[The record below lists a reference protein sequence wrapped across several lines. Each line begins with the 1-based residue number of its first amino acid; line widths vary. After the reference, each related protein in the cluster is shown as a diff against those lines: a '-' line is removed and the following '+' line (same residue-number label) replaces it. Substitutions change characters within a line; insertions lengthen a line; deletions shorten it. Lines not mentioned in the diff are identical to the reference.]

1 MVRRLF
7 SPGCGERDQQQ
18 PRMEGRQYISRW
30 SRYHPSPGG
39 VTLRWVPGAVIP
51 GGGDVDRGMVMMYSC
66 GLLAMISWAVVLQKK
81 AHIPTEP
88 SVAVPYRH
96 SLGTVADRHNI
107 TLCLHPS
114 GASSTAGPPGVSFHG
129 AAPVEYQRVNL
140 AKSAFLS
147 FPSPAFPREQ
157 IIEGNKRGPVLYI
170 AETTS
175 LPPDLGEPGLVDGGR
190 EVIYQCLD
198 PPFSPSPRSV
208 SVCFVPRQASFPL
221 TPFCQHKM
229 HLSTLA
235 AVAALP
241 LLHTVLAQ
249 GAQGNG
255 KTTRYWDCWSVSPLP
270 FPPHTPQTNPP
281 SIANPPAPGPKRATT
296 PTPSSPA
303 TRTTTRSTT
312 AATQSP
318 GATTAAT
325 PSCAAASPP
334 GPSATRSRTAGP
346 PSTSRA
352 SRSRRGAA
360 RATS

>member
-1 MVRRLF
+1 
-7 SPGCGERDQQQ
+7 
-18 PRMEGRQYISRW
+18 
-30 SRYHPSPGG
+30 
-39 VTLRWVPGAVIP
+39 
-51 GGGDVDRGMVMMYSC
+51 
-66 GLLAMISWAVVLQKK
+66 MISWAVVFDKK
-81 AHIPTEP
+81 AHRRNLASPSPTVTHSEP
-88 SVAVPYRH
+88 LPIDTISPCAC
-96 SLGTVADRHNI
+96 I
-107 TLCLHPS
+107 Q
-114 GASSTAGPPGVSFHG
+114 
-129 AAPVEYQRVNL
+129 AAPHLLPGRPACPSTVPRRWSINGSIWL
-140 AKSAFLS
+140 SLFFLS

-170 AETTS
+170 AETAS

-198 PPFSPSPRSV
+198 PPFSRSSRSV
-208 SVCFVPRQASFPL
+208 SVCFVRRQASFPPDPLLSTQDASLHPRRRRGAPPPPHRPRPGRPGQRQNHPLLGLLVRPVPSPQPPYPHL
-221 TPFCQHKM
+221 TP
-229 HLSTLA
+229 LRA
-235 AVAALP
+235 
-241 LLHTVLAQ
+241 
-249 GAQGNG
+249 
-255 KTTRYWDCWSVSPLP
+255 
-270 FPPHTPQTNPP
+270 
-281 SIANPPAPGPKRATT
+281 ANPPAPGPKRATT

-325 PSCAAASPP
+325 PSCAAASPR